1 MNMIITLVI
10 AVVCGVGIFSQMV
23 HPLDFAQVKLARAFL
38 TRWMYGQMHTR
49 FLMWERACEKK
60 CEKWGREV
68 YFARMA
74 HGIARGE
81 FYWYSREEGESD
93 ETQGGLGK

>member
-1 MNMIITLVI
+1 MNTIITLVI

-23 HPLDFAQVKLARAFL
+23 HQLDFAQVKLARAFL

-49 FLMWERACEKK
+49 FLMWERYCGRKCKECE
-60 CEKWGREV
+60 REV
-68 YFARMA
+68 YFAKMA
-74 HGIARGE
+74 YEISRRE
-81 FYWYSREEGESD
+81 FYWSSTEEGESD